1 MTTITI
7 PVDTDSATAF
17 ASASPEDRRKLEI
30 LLRLRLKELV
40 SMKPRSLQTV
50 MDEMGA
56 EAEAKGLTP
65 DILQELLRDD

>member
-7 PVDTDSATAF
+7 PVDPDSAYAF
-17 ASASPEDRRKLEI
+17 ASASPEERRKLEI

-40 SMKPRSLQTV
+40 SMNPRSLRAV

-65 DILQELLRDD
+65 NVLQELLRDP